1 MEKKKWIKPE
11 FGSAKLYETRTECD
25 CGATLFKT
33 PSNEHYCHR
42 ENLWHRNNCMSLQQG
57 HDQSAKCPTDGN
69 HEWAGQAH
77 KSKCCCGNFTVKV
90 S

>member
-33 PSNEHYCHR
+33 PSNEHHCHR
-42 ENLWHRNNCMSLQQG
+42 ENLWHRNNCMSLQ
-57 HDQSAKCPTDGN
+57 
-69 HEWAGQAH
+69 
-77 KSKCCCGNFTVKV
+77 
-90 S
+90 